1 MGIPNQFNDI
11 IQKHLNVFAAWIPIV
26 NKYSLGDYGIFS
38 DGVFSKLG
46 NIKEDFQIS
55 FTEGSGNEAS
65 IDFTSSASNVKKFNA
80 GAQVDVIPAAAV
92 NAKVEVG
99 FQNEKSF
106 MVKSPVITVVTIEN
120 VNSVAMQLKA
130 TGKWDGKWKVVH
142 QVYSAQDAVIVSTIS
157 PNTTLTF
164 GGDVNA
170 LEKLKLGNLGVNIS
184 SDKELGLNI
193 QGKSGVIGLGLF
205 RIKTGIFGGS
215 KTQILGEA
223 IGEESEEEIV
233 SPVSVSDNM
242 NDL

>member
-11 IQKHLNVFAAWIPIV
+11 IKNHLNVFAAWIPVV
-26 NKYSLGDYGIFS
+26 NKYGLGDYGIFA

-46 NIKEDFQIS
+46 NIKDDFQVS
-55 FTEGSGNEAS
+55 FTEGSGAEAS
-65 IDFTSSASNVKKFNA
+65 IDFTSSASAVRKFNA

-99 FQNEKSF
+99 FQNENSF
-106 MVKSPVITVVTIEN
+106 MVKSPVITVAVIEN
-120 VNSVAMQLKA
+120 VNAVAMQLKA
-130 TGKWDGKWKVVH
+130 TGKWDGMWKVVY

-184 SDKELGLNI
+184 SDKALGLNI

-223 IGEESEEEIV
+223 IGDEDAEEV
-233 SPVSVSDNM
+233 ASPVSLSDDA

>member
-26 NKYSLGDYGIFS
+26 NKYGLGDYGIFS
-38 DGVFSKLG
+38 DGVFQKLG
-46 NIKEDFQIS
+46 NIKDDFGVS
-55 FTEGSGNEAS
+55 YTEGSGNEAS
-65 IDFTSSASNVKKFNA
+65 IDFTSSASNVKKFSA
-80 GAQVDVIPAAAV
+80 GAEVDVIPPAAV

-106 MVKSPVITVVTIEN
+106 MVKSPVITVATIEN
-120 VNSVAMQLKA
+120 VNAVAINLKA
-130 TGKWDGKWKVVH
+130 TGKWDSKWKVVH

-170 LEKLKLGNLGVNIS
+170 LQKLKLGNLGVNIS
-184 SDKELGLNI
+184 SNKELGLNI

-205 RIKTGIFGGS
+205 KIKTGIFGGM
-215 KTQILGEA
+215 KTQILAEHGEA
-223 IGEESEEEIV
+223 EDEAPEVILEPGDEK
-233 SPVSVSDNM
+233 D
-242 NDL
+242 DL